1 MRNTAGVG
9 ATCAIT
15 GMDLDHVQD
24 LMRDAMPEKILE
36 PNLEILQI
44 AYDQVREEYDVDA
57 SDVSVPTGEH
67 DETQLLMSGS
77 DAISY
82 GAIDEGCRFIAGY
95 PMTPWTEVFTIMTK
109 NLPKLGGISE
119 QVEDEIAAA
128 ALAVGASHAG
138 VKACPAPPAAASR

>member
-1 MRNTAGVG
+1 VYDEGLLDASEIPDFEERVEENNWHVYSLDLRGLARDQGREVMRNTAGGG

-57 SDVSVPTGEH
+57 ST
-67 DETQLLMSGS
+67 
-77 DAISY
+77 
-82 GAIDEGCRFIAGY
+82 CRCADRR
-95 PMTPWTEVFTIMTK
+95 TRR
-109 NLPKLGGISE
+109 
-119 QVEDEIAAA
+119 DAAA
-128 ALAVGASHAG
+128 HVRLGRTPSPTAPSTRAAG
-138 VKACPAPPAAASR
+138 SSPATR